1 VFIFISPP
9 LNILCF
15 FVLLRFNKK
24 SSKNLVGNKRRRR
37 RTVNGKGMEEW
48 IRGDRGGENHG
59 ATRKEPDFLFYIYFL
74 FQEKNIFFL
83 EEEKAGAL

>member
-1 VFIFISPP
+1 M
-9 LNILCF
+9 
-15 FVLLRFNKK
+15 
-24 SSKNLVGNKRRRR
+24 
-37 RTVNGKGMEEW
+37 NGKGMEEW